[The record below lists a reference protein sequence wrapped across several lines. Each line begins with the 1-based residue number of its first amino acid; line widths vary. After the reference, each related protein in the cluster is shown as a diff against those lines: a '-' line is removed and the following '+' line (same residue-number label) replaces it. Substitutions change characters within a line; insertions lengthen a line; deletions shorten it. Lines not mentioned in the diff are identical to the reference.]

1 MDIKTAPFMRTS
13 GLSRDRGKV
22 VTIPRDP
29 SVRYT
34 STNFILVSFDM
45 DTIDL
50 AEIDTHSVR
59 LKLDKLM
66 LKYPDVDKT
75 RTVEDGTEE
84 PYIEYGYF
92 SENGTSS
99 FENPPTITIKDI
111 TWEAINGR

>member
-1 MDIKTAPFMRTS
+1 VDIKTVPFMRTS

-34 STNFILVSFDM
+34 STHFILVSFDM

-50 AEIDTHSVR
+50 TEIDTHSVR
-59 LKLDKLM
+59 LKLDQLM
-66 LKYPDVDKT
+66 LKYPDVNKT
-75 RTVEDGTEE
+75 RTLEDGTEE
-84 PYIEYGYF
+84 EYTEYGYF
-92 SENGTSS
+92 SEFGTSC
-99 FENPPTITIKDI
+99 FENPVLITIKDI